1 MNAKDGTPADSRLQ
15 LNPLYR
21 PHRMKLGVMA
31 FNCSHGSTITTAEGA
46 WELNWRDTREIAT
59 MADRAGLDVLLPVG
73 RWRGYGGTTNFNGST
88 YETFTWASA
97 LAAATEQIGL
107 FATVHV
113 PLFHPVMA
121 AKMAATV
128 DHVSNGRF
136 CLNVVCGWFKD
147 EFEMF
152 GAQWRGHDARYEYAE
167 EWVALLRRLWS
178 EKAEFDFDGRFF
190 QSKRAWSEPK
200 PIQTPFPP
208 IMNAGGSEAGQRFA
222 ATVADMNFVIL
233 RNQDFEGGKAQI
245 DKLKNMARAAG
256 REVQVWIHVYVVC
269 RDTEAEAKRYLD
281 YYVREKGDYEAVN
294 NLLGIFGVQS
304 ETLSPDALDSFRFH
318 FIAGHGGYP
327 LVGTPAQI
335 VDGLDTL
342 SRMGVDGCLISWVD
356 YKAELKQWI
365 DEVMPLIEQAGL
377 REKFTGLPGR

>member
-1 MNAKDGTPADSRLQ
+1 MTTDAAKTVETRLQ
-15 LNPLYR
+15 TNPLFR
-21 PHRMKLGVMA
+21 KHRMKLGVMA
-31 FNCSHGSTITTAEGA
+31 FNCSHGSTITSAEGA
-46 WELNWRDTREIAT
+46 WELNWPDTKVIAQ

-73 RWRGYGGTTNFNGST
+73 RWRGYGGKTNFNGST
-88 YETFTWASA
+88 YESFTWASSLGA
-97 LAAATEQIGL
+97 VTEQIGV

-128 DHVSNGRF
+128 DHVSGGRF

-152 GAQWRGHDARYEYAE
+152 AAEWREHEARYEYAE
-167 EWVALLRRLWS
+167 EWVGLVRRLWS
-178 EKAEFDFDGRFF
+178 EDREFDFTGKFF
-190 QSKRAWSEPK
+190 QSKRAWSQPK
-200 PIQTPFPP
+200 PLQKPYPP
-208 IMNAGGSEAGQRFA
+208 IMNAGGSDAGQRFA

-245 DKLKNMARAAG
+245 DKLKAMARAAG

-269 RDTEAEAKRYLD
+269 RDTEEEARRYLD

-294 NLLGIFGVQS
+294 NLLGIFGMQS
-304 ETLSPDALDSFRFH
+304 KTLSPEALDSFRHH

-327 LVGTPAQI
+327 LVGTAPQI
-335 VDGLDTL
+335 VDELDKL
-342 SRMGVDGCLISWVD
+342 SRMGVDGCLISWVN
-356 YKAELKQWI
+356 YKEELRQWI
-365 DEVMPLIEQAGL
+365 DDVMPLIEQAGQ
-377 REKFTGLPGR
+377 RQPFKAAA

>member
-1 MNAKDGTPADSRLQ
+1 MTANAAKPEETRLR

-21 PHRMKLGVMA
+21 SHRMKLGVMA

-46 WELNWRDTREIAT
+46 WQLNWPDTKAIAQL
-59 MADRAGLDVLLPVG
+59 ADRAGLDVLLPVG
-73 RWRGYGGTTNFNGST
+73 RWRGYGGETNFNGST
-88 YETFTWASA
+88 YESFTWASA
-97 LAAATEQIGL
+97 LGAVTGQIGV

-128 DHVSNGRF
+128 DHVSGGRF

-152 GAQWRGHDARYEYAE
+152 AAEWREHEVRYEYAE

-178 EKAEFDFDGRFF
+178 EDQEFDFTGRFF
-190 QSKRAWSEPK
+190 QSKRAWSQPK
-200 PIQTPFPP
+200 PLQQPFPP
-208 IMNAGGSEAGQRFA
+208 IMNAGGSDAGQRFA
-222 ATVADMNFVIL
+222 ATVTDMNFVIL

-245 DKLKNMARAAG
+245 DRLKAMARAAG

-269 RDTEAEAKRYLD
+269 RDSDAEARRYLD

-294 NLLGIFGVQS
+294 NLLGIFGMQS
-304 ETLSPDALDSFRFH
+304 KTLEPKVLDSFRFH

-327 LVGTPAQI
+327 LIGTAQTI
-335 VDGLDTL
+335 VAELDKL

-356 YKAELKQWI
+356 YKTELKQWI
-365 DEVMPLIEQAGL
+365 DEVLPLMEQAGQ
-377 REKFTGLPGR
+377 RQPYQAAAAA